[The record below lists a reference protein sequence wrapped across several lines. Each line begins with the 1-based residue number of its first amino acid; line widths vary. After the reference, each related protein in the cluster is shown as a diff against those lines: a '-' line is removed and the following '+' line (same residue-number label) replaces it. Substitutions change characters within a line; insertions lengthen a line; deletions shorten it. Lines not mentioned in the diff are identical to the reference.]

1 MKNDENDYIDQK
13 VIFCRLKKTMMPI
26 ESSWNFFAISLRIV
40 RPHIAEVS
48 VWAVKVTV
56 TVGDFWWNYPSVIA
70 TVAFLGQGIDCN
82 CQLKK
87 V

>member
-1 MKNDENDYIDQK
+1 LSFEKNYDADRKFVE
-13 VIFCRLKKTMMPI
+13 
-26 ESSWNFFAISLRIV
+26 FFTISLRIV